1 MATRAGIDASIVNRL
16 DDDHVFLGMAVKMEF
31 DTADIRIWGGDG
43 DLTLGGET
51 YTGAG
56 VLLQVDNI
64 EETQE
69 LKSSGVSLSLAGM
82 DDDVLNM
89 ALTEKY
95 QNRPMTIFLVFTMGG
110 GNAVAGSMLSFRG
123 RMLSMTVNDDPAGST
138 ISLTAE
144 NRLVDL
150 NRPSNF
156 RYTNASQQHLASG
169 DTSFRYVQQM
179 EDLKVSWGKAGAD
192 QLMTPEIYRTHF

>member
-31 DTADIRIWGGDG
+31 DTADIRIWGGTG

-82 DDDVLNM
+82 DDAVLNM
-89 ALTEKY
+89 ALTESY
-95 QNRPMTIFLVFTMGG
+95 QNRPMTIFLVFTTGG
-110 GNAVAGSMLSFRG
+110 SNELAGSMLSFRG

-138 ISLTAE
+138 IALTAE

-150 NRPSNF
+150 NRPSNY

>member
-69 LKSSGVSLSLAGM
+69 LK
-82 DDDVLNM
+82 
-89 ALTEKY
+89 AL
-95 QNRPMTIFLVFTMGG
+95 G
-110 GNAVAGSMLSFRG
+110 
-123 RMLSMTVNDDPAGST
+123 
-138 ISLTAE
+138 
-144 NRLVDL
+144 
-150 NRPSNF
+150 
-156 RYTNASQQHLASG
+156 
-169 DTSFRYVQQM
+169 
-179 EDLKVSWGKAGAD
+179 
-192 QLMTPEIYRTHF
+192 